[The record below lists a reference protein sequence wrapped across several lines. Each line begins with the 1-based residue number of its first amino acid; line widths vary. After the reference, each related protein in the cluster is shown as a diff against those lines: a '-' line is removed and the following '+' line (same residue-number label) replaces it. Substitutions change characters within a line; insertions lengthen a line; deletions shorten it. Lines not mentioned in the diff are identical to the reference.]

1 MKIENILIE
10 HFPRLKCANF
20 FILFDTNFDDVS
32 SVRVHL
38 RPTEIFV
45 RFENDQSTT
54 IDLESLAVRIQINS
68 LSLLIAKGNL
78 ISFRIN
84 IASSFREE
92 ILPMPSATDAVGAM
106 KRIHL
111 NVEPN
116 TEFSIQ
122 CDNCSGPLSE
132 LIHFRRILELPSEQ
146 MDSNEWF
153 CHKPDTPACNG
164 QHQSVFSASSLMPA
178 EDCILYG
185 NYFALIHRTHIQ
197 NIHLNS
203 QQRMIHCKRCLSQ
216 IGESVGDSTAL
227 KFWNDNVKIIR
238 TVNGTPERLF
248 TDSESLFHNFLVI
261 VDRISYDYQMLG
273 RQTLKLLFEARSS
286 KGSTFLFIQ
295 TMARNLEIYQM
306 NKHASTHSN
315 DTVNTANANC
325 IIADRATMTR
335 VDGIKCLF
343 LCEENTD
350 RTLVE
355 FWQKDVNVLSAHIS
369 IAMLDA
375 TVEHLHRLSKYVPE
389 QFRMNNGFC
398 LSYLSHGVNS

>member
-20 FILFDTNFDDVS
+20 FILFDKNFDDVS

-45 RFENDQSTT
+45 RFENDHSTT
-54 IDLESLAVRIQINS
+54 IDLKSLAVRIQINS
-68 LSLLIAKGNL
+68 LSLLIAKDNL

-92 ILPMPSATDAVGAM
+92 ILPMQSTMDAASTM
-106 KRIHL
+106 KQLRL
-111 NVEPN
+111 NVEPEV
-116 TEFSIQ
+116 EFSVI
-122 CDNCSGPLSE
+122 CDNCSGPLSKP
-132 LIHFRRILELPSEQ
+132 LHFWRILELPSEQ
-146 MDSNEWF
+146 MDSNDWF
-153 CHKPDTPACNG
+153 CHKTEATSCNG
-164 QHQSVFSASSLMPA
+164 QPQPVFNPSSLMPA
-178 EDCILYG
+178 EDDLLYG
-185 NYFALIHRTHIQ
+185 NFFALFHRTHII
-197 NIHLNS
+197 NIHINS
-203 QQRMIHCKRCLSQ
+203 QQRMVHCKRCLSH
-216 IGESVGDSTAL
+216 IGESVGDLSAL
-227 KFWNDNVKIIR
+227 KLWNGNIKITR
-238 TVNGTPERLF
+238 STGTTPDRLF
-248 TDSESLFHNFLVI
+248 VDSNTLFYNFLVI

-286 KGSTFLFIQ
+286 KGTTFLFIQ

-306 NKHASTHSN
+306 NKQSN
-315 DTVNTANANC
+315 DTE
-325 IIADRATMTR
+325 RATMTR

-355 FWQKDVNVLSAHIS
+355 FWQKDVNVVSAHIS
-369 IAMLDA
+369 IGMLDA

-398 LSYLSHGVNS
+398 LSYLSYGVSS